1 MVTEDIEVSKV
12 SPALTPESQ
21 FQLER
26 EEQINNCLGEISRI
40 QKRISELGDNV
51 TEDMLNT
58 LKTCKRLLVDCY
70 FSLPYFKK
78 YIEWNYEAFEEL
90 ITPIDI
96 INISKYANISFK
108 DEAVYTYIY
117 SVFNTEYLD
126 KLRDENIDHPERA
139 EDPLSQKEVELYTYF
154 LENVFKPSL
163 LDLISNMREGRYRP
177 LEYIMQEEKEAF
189 DKWYKNTEDES
200 AHDIYKDLLTESHK
214 TRHDFRNFMKEYSRA
229 CNFTEKLTYWG
240 SESIIAA
247 AEGQLEKAQAIYP
260 ANLLM
265 NSTKAAQN
273 LGEITEYG
281 QAHCYVVSRT
291 KSKKKPKDKSIVTV
305 MLSSTESNSVK
316 LTRPITLTDR
326 AIIESVETLAQH
338 NTYITAAEVYK
349 MLNGGGDIRMR
360 PELIEEIENRIDYMR
375 HIMAFID
382 YSQHMNMNGHEGKY
396 TREDTLL
403 NLTKERVSLNGK
415 TVTAYKYKDVS
426 PLFKYARDV
435 GQIVSVPAAMLS
447 TRGGQKGGAR
457 AQAIKHYLLQRLFT
471 IKGQGPI
478 ISLETLLKTIGE
490 PEPSPDQLRKIR
502 AIIENFLEIW
512 SYGKLRTSKTAPDKE
527 ILGKTPI
534 KGFSV
539 NTVGKKITGYTL
551 VPKVLEVTAE

>member
-247 AEGQLEKAQAIYP
+247 AKGQLEKAQAIYP

-265 NSTKAAQN
+265 NSTKVAQN
-273 LGEITEYG
+273 LGEIVALGKGYG
-281 QAHCYVVSRT
+281 YNVAP
-291 KSKKKPKDKSIVTV
+291 SKKKTAKKEDFLVTV
-305 MLSSTESNSVK
+305 VFEHSNDKLVELS
-316 LTRPITLTDR
+316 RPISQTDKNIMD
-326 AIIESVETLAQH
+326 AIETLAQT
-338 NTYITAAEVYK
+338 NAFITPSEVYR
-349 MLNGGGDIRMR
+349 MINGGEHIKVP
-360 PELIEEIENRIDYMR
+360 PEIVAEYESRIDYMIDIKATVDYSR
-375 HIMAFID
+375 HI
-382 YSQHMNMNGHEGKY
+382 NLNGKKGEYKIKGP
-396 TREDTLL
+396 LL
-403 NLTKERVSLNGK
+403 NLYKATRNLNGK
-415 TVTAYKYKDVS
+415 TVSGYLYIAPS
-426 PLFKYARDV
+426 PVFMYAQEV
-435 GQIVSVPAAMLS
+435 NQIVSVPAVLLNTKAVQ
-447 TRGGQKGGAR
+447 RGGER
-457 AQAIKHYLLQRLFT
+457 ASNIKFYLLFRLHT
-471 IKGQGPI
+471 IEGQGKT
-478 ISLETLLKTIGE
+478 ISLDKILSVIGL
-490 PEPSPDQLRKIR
+490 PNPTARQLRSIR
-502 AIIENFLEIW
+502 ETIENFLDLW
-512 SYGKLRTSKTAPDKE
+512 SYGKSRTSKAAPDKE
-527 ILGKTPI
+527 ILEKSPI
-534 KGFSV
+534 KGYSV
-539 NTVGKKITGYTL
+539 NTSGKKITGYTL
-551 VPKVLEVTAE
+551 IPKTIVVK

>member
-26 EEQINNCLGEISRI
+26 EEQINSCLGEISRI
-40 QKRISELGDNV
+40 QNRISELGDNV

-58 LKTCKRLLVDCY
+58 LKTGKRLLVDCY

-96 INISKYANISFK
+96 INISKYANISLK

-154 LENVFKPSL
+154 LENVSKPSL

-229 CNFTEKLTYWG
+229 CNFTEKLTYWS

-247 AEGQLEKAQAIYP
+247 AKGQLEKEQAIYP

-265 NSTKAAQN
+265 NSTKVAQN
-273 LGEITEYG
+273 LGEIVALGKGYG
-281 QAHCYVVSRT
+281 YNVAP
-291 KSKKKPKDKSIVTV
+291 SKKKTTKKEDFLVTV
-305 MLSSTESNSVK
+305 VFEHSNDKLVELS
-316 LTRPITLTDR
+316 RPISQTDKNIMD
-326 AIIESVETLAQH
+326 AIETLAQT
-338 NTYITAAEVYK
+338 NAFITPSEVYR
-349 MLNGGGDIRMR
+349 MINGGEHIKVP
-360 PELIEEIENRIDYMR
+360 PEIVAEYESRIDYMIDIKATVDYSR
-375 HIMAFID
+375 HI
-382 YSQHMNMNGHEGKY
+382 NLNGKKGEYKIKGP
-396 TREDTLL
+396 LL
-403 NLTKERVSLNGK
+403 NLYKATRNLNGK
-415 TVTAYKYKDVS
+415 TVSGYLYIAPS
-426 PLFKYARDV
+426 PVFMYAQEV
-435 GQIVSVPAAMLS
+435 NQIVSVPAVLLNTKAVQ
-447 TRGGQKGGAR
+447 RGGER
-457 AQAIKHYLLQRLFT
+457 ASNIKFYLLFRLHT
-471 IKGQGPI
+471 IEGQGKT
-478 ISLETLLKTIGE
+478 ISLDKILSVIGL
-490 PEPSPDQLRKIR
+490 PNPTARQLRSIR
-502 AIIENFLEIW
+502 ETIENFLDLW
-512 SYGKLRTSKTAPDKE
+512 SYGKSRTSKAAPDKE
-527 ILGKTPI
+527 ILEKSPI
-534 KGFSV
+534 KGYSV
-539 NTVGKKITGYTL
+539 NTSGKKITGYTL
-551 VPKVLEVTAE
+551 IPKTIVVK